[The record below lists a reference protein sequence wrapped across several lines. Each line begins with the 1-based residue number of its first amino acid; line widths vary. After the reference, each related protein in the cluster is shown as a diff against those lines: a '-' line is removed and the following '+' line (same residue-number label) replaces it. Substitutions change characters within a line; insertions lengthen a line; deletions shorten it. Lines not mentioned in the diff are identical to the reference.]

1 MIEFRQISKS
11 FGDQKILDGINIH
24 FPKGKISVVIGR
36 SGAGKSVILK
46 QIMGFIQPDSG
57 QVLIDGQDTTD
68 FTPLQWRKIRK
79 KFGMLFQ
86 DSALFDS
93 MNVWENVAFPLIE
106 HTSKSHSEIDII
118 VKEKLKLVG
127 LNNAHKKATADLSG
141 GMRKRVALARAI
153 ALDPEIVLFDEPT
166 SGLDPIVST
175 VIDHLII
182 DTQRAT
188 GCTYIV
194 ISHDI
199 TAAFR
204 IADKIA
210 MIYDGKIVIDADKEE
225 VKNTNDPLVK
235 QFITGSLEGPF
246 DIFY

>member
-1 MIEFRQISKS
+1 MIEFKNISKS

-46 QIMGFIQPDSG
+46 QIMGFLQPDSG
-57 QVLIDGQDTTD
+57 QVLIDGQDTTN
-68 FTPLQWRKIRK
+68 FTPLEWRKIRK

-106 HTSKSHSEIDII
+106 HTSKSHSEIDTI

-127 LNNAHKKATADLSG
+127 LNNAEQKATADLSG

-166 SGLDPIVST
+166 SGLDPIVTT